1 MDINGILSDVLNQSI
16 LLLDKETTEVD
27 VVSLLMRILQQRS
40 ELKGKG
46 DVKKELL
53 ITVFTSLLDR
63 GFIPNEA
70 ESFLPLLP
78 SLIDGIKEGSKLLI
92 STRCFGCCP

>member
-1 MDINGILSDVLNQSI
+1 MDINGILSDVLDQSI

-27 VVSLLMRILQQRS
+27 VVSLLMRILQQRP

-46 DVKKELL
+46 GVKKELL

-63 GFIPNEA
+63 GFIPDEA

-78 SLIDGIKEGSKLLI
+78 ALVDGIKEGSKLLI
-92 STRCFGCCP
+92 ATRCFGCF